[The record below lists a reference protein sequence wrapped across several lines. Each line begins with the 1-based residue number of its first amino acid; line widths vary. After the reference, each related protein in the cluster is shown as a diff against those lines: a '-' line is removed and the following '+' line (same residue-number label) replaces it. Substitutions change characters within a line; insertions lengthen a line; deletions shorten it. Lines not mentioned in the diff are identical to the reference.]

1 MGIGGTSADVR
12 MLNFYRRLVERNFSD
27 VAKEIQQALDVHRL
41 MDLHGTRVL
50 DKLMMLRGA
59 DPTWRENTVTRCRDF
74 LHLLPD
80 AWRQK
85 VEEAAECVAQRV
97 DTSHLLNGTGR
108 RGAPSLGPDNVSERN

>member
-59 DPTWRENTVTRCRDF
+59 D
-74 LHLLPD
+74 
-80 AWRQK
+80 Q
-85 VEEAAECVAQRV
+85 
-97 DTSHLLNGTGR
+97 
-108 RGAPSLGPDNVSERN
+108 RGARTR